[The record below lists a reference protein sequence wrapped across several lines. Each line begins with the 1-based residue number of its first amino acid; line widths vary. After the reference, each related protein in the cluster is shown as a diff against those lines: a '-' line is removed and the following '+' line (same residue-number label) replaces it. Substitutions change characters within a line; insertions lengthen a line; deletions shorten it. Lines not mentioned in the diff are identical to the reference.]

1 MGGGGTRNGLDS
13 MPEDSLL
20 ERLKKRKLVQ
30 WALAYLAVG
39 FAVFQSVEVMAVPWS
54 ISQTVQRAIHL
65 VLLAGL
71 LVTLIIAWY
80 HGERGEQRVKASEIF
95 LILGVFLLTGLAVRS
110 ARSTHPG
117 PSLSPSETPR
127 LPRVAVLPCVSSS
140 PSPGESFPVEGLH
153 GEILLKLQKISSL
166 VSIGMTSVRQF
177 AETSVGTRE
186 IAESLGASYVGE
198 CTVQRSDNRIRVV
211 FQLLDREG
219 AVKWGD
225 EYEKDITL
233 ENVLDIQIDI
243 AREIA
248 SHVGAI
254 LTPDEASRIQVR
266 PTENR
271 QAYEEGLRGW
281 IATQE
286 HTREGYERAIT
297 HFDRAVALDSA
308 YARAFVGLGH
318 SYKELSRTGQYP
330 EREGYARA
338 IRALDRAIDLDPG
351 DGEAFAVL
359 ASTRFVAEWDPAEAD
374 TLFQEAL
381 RLSPESP
388 EVLLQYTQFLTW
400 TSRTDE
406 GIQVAL
412 QAAENDP
419 LNPLTTFWVAVAYFY
434 ANRYQESIS
443 QIRKTMEIEPGFLW
457 AHMYLSHNYVLL
469 GMMEEA
475 AAHADSVLRIS
486 ELSGNQTIRGY
497 IASDLASCGR
507 EETARELLPEALEL
521 FEAGQLDAVSV
532 GLIFASLGETD
543 TAFEW
548 FEKAVDQR
556 TGLAFYLPLYG
567 RTFLSGIRSDPRFE
581 ALVQRLGI
589 VH

>member
-1 MGGGGTRNGLDS
+1 
-13 MPEDSLL
+13 MPEDSFL

-39 FAVFQSVEVMAVPWS
+39 FAVFQSVEVMAEPWG
-54 ISQTVQRAIHL
+54 ISPTVQRAIHL

-80 HGERGEQRVKASEIF
+80 HGERGEQRIKASEIF
-95 LILGVFLLTGLAVRS
+95 LILSVFLLTGLALRS
-110 ARSTHPG
+110 VRSTHPE
-117 PSLSPSETPR
+117 PSLSPVEARR

-140 PSPGESFPVEGLH
+140 PSPGEPFPVEGLH

-177 AETSVGTRE
+177 AETSTGTRE
-186 IAESLGASYVGE
+186 IAEALGASYVGE
-198 CTVQRSDNRIRVV
+198 CTVQRSNNRIRVV
-211 FQLLDREG
+211 FRLLNSDGSAE
-219 AVKWGD
+219 WGD
-225 EYEKDITL
+225 EYENDLTL

-243 AREIA
+243 ARKIA
-248 SHVGAI
+248 SAVGAL

-286 HTREGYERAIT
+286 HTREGYERAIH

-308 YARAFVGLGH
+308 YSRAFVGLGH
-318 SYKELSRTGQYP
+318 SYKELSRIGQYP
-330 EREGYARA
+330 EREGYARV

-359 ASTRFVAEWDPAEAD
+359 ASTKLVAEWDPAGAD

-381 RLSPESP
+381 RLSPGSP
-388 EVLLQYTQFLTW
+388 EVLLQYSQFLTW
-400 TSRTDE
+400 TGRTDE

-419 LNPLTTFWVAVAYFY
+419 LNPLTTLWVAAGYFY
-434 ANRYQESIS
+434 ANRYQESIR
-443 QIRKTMEIEPGFLW
+443 QISKTMEIEPGYLW

-469 GMMEEA
+469 GRMEEA
-475 AAHADSVLRIS
+475 SAHADSVLKIS
-486 ELSGNQTIRGY
+486 ELSGNRQIRTY
-497 IASDLASCGR
+497 IASDLAFSGR
-507 EETARELLPEALEL
+507 EETARALLTEALEL
-521 FEAGQLDAVSV
+521 FETGQLDAVSV

-556 TGLAFYLPLYG
+556 NGIAFYLPMYG

-581 ALVQRLGI
+581 ALVQRLVI